1 MRLLYAE
8 NLEYHLGGRDLL
20 DKVSLE
26 LRLGERV
33 ALVGANGA
41 GKTTLLRLLSGEL
54 EPSAGRIHRAQ
65 DAYLAL
71 LPQDPQYAPGVTLEA
86 VLKSGFERLERLER
100 ELAALEQGLADPEIY
115 HRWEELHARF
125 EALGGYTRRSRY
137 EAVLKGLNFA
147 GREKEEARVLS
158 GGEARRL
165 ALGAVLLS
173 GADALLLDEPTN
185 HLDLEMRAWLA
196 EYLRSYGGALVLVS
210 HDRHFLDALA
220 REVAML
226 KEGKLRLYEGNY
238 SAFWQKRRLEREE
251 EERRYQTWLDEEKRL
266 KAILEQAKAWAH
278 SSEKHAIRKLAVEK
292 RYEKFL
298 ETRPAPPERDTKAL
312 GMRFPALPS
321 PERVLEALCLE
332 KNLAGRRLFRLE
344 SLVVRRGERIALIGP
359 NGAGKTTLLKVLLG
373 LLPSDDTA
381 GRVRT
386 GIGIRVGYYDQQL
399 SGFDPNLTL
408 YETLYRMLGEEAHAA
423 LGAWRFPFDAQYKK
437 VAHLS
442 GGERARLALLSL
454 SLQEANL
461 LVLDEPTNHLD
472 LETVEALEEAL
483 GRYEGTL
490 ILVSHDL
497 FFLDRL
503 ASRTWHLQG
512 GVFTDHPDTP
522 SALLARLRQP
532 TMEPPA
538 YRREPEPPRAKPL
551 EPSRDNPRKIK
562 GRWHKERE
570 RERLEASIGELEAR
584 LQALHLRA
592 NTPGLGPQE
601 YAEIAEEQTR
611 LESDLEAQY
620 ARWEAVSLELEEG

>member
-1 MRLLYAE
+1 MRVVYAE

-26 LRLGERV
+26 LGLGERL

-54 EPSAGRIHRAQ
+54 EPSAGRIHRAPG
-65 DAYLAL
+65 AYLAL
-71 LPQDPQYAPGVTLEA
+71 LPQDPQYGPGVTLEA

-100 ELAALEQGLADPEIY
+100 ELAGLERSLADPHTY

-125 EALGGYTRRSRY
+125 QALGGYTRRSRY
-137 EAVLKGLNFA
+137 QAVLKGLDFV
-147 GREKEEARVLS
+147 GREGVEARVLS

-185 HLDLEMRAWLA
+185 HLDLDMREWLA
-196 EYLRSYGGALVLVS
+196 DYLRGYGGALVLVS
-210 HDRHFLDALA
+210 HDRHFLDGLAQRVAL
-220 REVAML
+220 L
-226 KEGKLRLYEGNY
+226 KDGQLRLYEGNY
-238 SAFWQKRRLEREE
+238 SAFRAKRRLQRQE
-251 EERRYQTWLDEEKRL
+251 EERRYQNWLDQEKRL

-278 SSEKHAIRKLAVEK
+278 SSEKHAIRKLAVER
-292 RYEKFL
+292 RYQKFL
-298 ETRPAPPERDTKAL
+298 QTEPLSPERDTQAM

-321 PERVLEALCLE
+321 PERVLEALSLE
-332 KNLAGRRLFRLE
+332 KALSGRRLFSLE
-344 SLVVRRGERIALIGP
+344 SLVVRRGERIALLGP

-373 LLPSDDTA
+373 LLPSDNPA

-386 GIGIRVGYYDQQL
+386 GVGVKVGYYDQGL
-399 SGFDPNLTL
+399 SGFDPDLTL
-408 YETLYRMLGEEAHAA
+408 YQTLYRMLGEEAHAA
-423 LGAWRFPFDAQYKK
+423 LGAWRFPYDAQYKR

-442 GGERARLALLSL
+442 GGERARLALLWL

-503 ASRTWHLQG
+503 ATRTWHLRE
-512 GVFTDHPDTP
+512 GVFTDYPGTP
-522 SALLARLRQP
+522 SALLARVKERQP
-532 TMEPPA
+532 EP
-538 YRREPEPPRAKPL
+538 AKPRSA
-551 EPSRDNPRKIK
+551 EPGKKAK
-562 GRWHKERE
+562 GRWHKERQ
-570 RERLEASIGELEAR
+570 REELEAAIAELEAR
-584 LQALHLRA
+584 LQAVHEGA
-592 NTPGLGPQE
+592 NTPGLSHQE
-601 YAEIAEEQTR
+601 YAEIAAQQTR
-611 LESDLEAQY
+611 LEAELTALY
-620 ARWEAVSLELEEG
+620 TRWEALSLELEEG